1 MTRRWIPVEKFKRL
15 TGEDR
20 LLIIGIPILVV
31 LTVGGWLIWH
41 ATAELDDIEERTL
54 QTSSVLT
61 MTREHLVLVV
71 ISALLV
77 IATAVP
83 LGIVLTRK
91 STKFMAPIITSIA
104 NIGQAAPVVGVI
116 VLLAIWLG
124 FGEPVAILGLWFY
137 AFLPVLANVIAGLRG
152 VDKQLVEA
160 AYGLSM
166 SPIQVLTKVELPM
179 ALPVIMTGI
188 RTSLVL
194 LVGAGAFATFIDA
207 GGLGGLITTGITLYR
222 NPILISGAV
231 LIAALALAVE
241 WVGRVLEVVF
251 APKGMIK

>member
-1 MTRRWIPVEKFKRL
+1 MEGVLLLGQFAD
-15 TGEDR
+15 GE
-20 LLIIGIPILVV
+20 GEFTVV
-31 LTVGGWLIWH
+31 L
-41 ATAELDDIEERTL
+41 EL
-54 QTSSVLT
+54 V
-61 MTREHLVLVV
+61 
-71 ISALLV
+71 A
-77 IATAVP
+77 
-83 LGIVLTRK
+83 G
-91 STKFMAPIITSIA
+91 FF
-104 NIGQAAPVVGVI
+104 VI
-116 VLLAIWLG
+116 V
-124 FGEPVAILGLWFY
+124 
-137 AFLPVLANVIAGLRG
+137 AGWIDL
-152 VDKQLVEA
+152 DVEA

>member
-1 MTRRWIPVEKFKRL
+1 MEKFKRL

-54 QTSSVLT
+54 QISSVLT

-91 STKFMAPIITSIA
+91 STKFMAPIITSITA
-104 NIGQAAPVVGVI
+104 QSPRACSSATSAACGSTTGWRRTRSRTSGGTSRTTFRPSSSCEWLSLVSPRIRPSRSWPSRTPVAPPFVLEYARVI
-116 VLLAIWLG
+116 VDPRVPRRCA
-124 FGEPVAILGLWFY
+124 PPSVGLQE
-137 AFLPVLANVIAGLRG
+137 AFSPLPCDANDTG
-152 VDKQLVEA
+152 VVPGVRHPSQ
-160 AYGLSM
+160 G
-166 SPIQVLTKVELPM
+166 
-179 ALPVIMTGI
+179 
-188 RTSLVL
+188 
-194 LVGAGAFATFIDA
+194 
-207 GGLGGLITTGITLYR
+207 
-222 NPILISGAV
+222 
-231 LIAALALAVE
+231 
-241 WVGRVLEVVF
+241 
-251 APKGMIK
+251 

>member
-1 MTRRWIPVEKFKRL
+1 MVEKFRRL

-31 LTVGGWLIWH
+31 LTVSGWLIWH
-41 ATAELDDIEERTL
+41 AMAELDDIEERTL
-54 QTSSVLT
+54 QISSVLT
-61 MTREHLVLVV
+61 MAREHLVLVV

-83 LGIVLTRK
+83 LGTVLTRK
-91 STKFMAPIITSIA
+91 STLFMAPIITSIA

-124 FGEPVAILGLWFY
+124 FGKPVAILGLWFY

-152 VDKQLVEA
+152 VDKQLIET

-179 ALPVIMTGI
+179 ALPVIMAGI

-207 GGLGGLITTGITLYR
+207 GGLGSLITTGITLYR

-231 LIAALALAVE
+231 LIAALALTVE

-251 APKGMIK
+251 APKAKF

>member
-1 MTRRWIPVEKFKRL
+1 MEKFRRL

-31 LTVGGWLIWH
+31 LTVSGWLIWH
-41 ATAELDDIEERTL
+41 AMAELDDIEERTL
-54 QTSSVLT
+54 QISSVLT
-61 MTREHLVLVV
+61 MAREHLVLVV

-83 LGIVLTRK
+83 LGTVLTRK
-91 STKFMAPIITSIA
+91 STLFMAPIITSIA

-124 FGEPVAILGLWFY
+124 FGKPVAILGLWFY

-152 VDKQLVEA
+152 VDKQLIET

-179 ALPVIMTGI
+179 ALPVIMAGI

-207 GGLGGLITTGITLYR
+207 GGLGSLITTGITLYR

-231 LIAALALAVE
+231 LIAALALTVE

-251 APKGMIK
+251 APKAKF

>member
-1 MTRRWIPVEKFKRL
+1 MEKFRRL
-15 TGEDR
+15 TGEDH

-41 ATAELDDIEERTL
+41 GTAELDDIEERTL
-54 QTSSVLT
+54 QISSVLT
-61 MTREHLVLVV
+61 MAREHVFLVV

-83 LGIVLTRK
+83 LGTVLTRK
-91 STKFMAPIITSIA
+91 STSFMAPIITSIA

-124 FGEPVAILGLWFY
+124 FGKPVAILGLWFY

-152 VDKQLVEA
+152 VDKQLIEA

-166 SPIQVLTKVELPM
+166 PPLQVLTKVELPI

-231 LIAALALAVE
+231 LIAALALTVE

-251 APKGMIK
+251 APKAKI